1 MGCGG
6 GTRSDLLVFARLDE
20 GSSPAKVT
28 VSDAELEAIN
38 LHGHAF
44 HPDWHDTREPASNYL
59 APPNSVC
66 GSCCQRQ
73 GMGCRSYRVFC
84 SAR

>member
-20 GSSPAKVT
+20 GSYPAKVT
-28 VSDAELEAIN
+28 VSDAGVEAVN

-44 HPDWHDTREPASNYL
+44 HPDWHDTIEPASTYL
-59 APPNSVC
+59 APPNS
-66 GSCCQRQ
+66 
-73 GMGCRSYRVFC
+73 
-84 SAR
+84 